1 MNQQIFQRQPLMDSS
16 NYSYRKVSI
25 GEQWFIE
32 ISGLNPVSQTELE
45 ETLAALHAIH
55 EWPISRQVIVG
66 ADSSSGRGS
75 QDTVALDIY
84 NWYVTQVR
92 VGPHRPDVT
101 VTPWAKAVLNQEQ
114 ILRGTI
120 RKALQQ
126 DELDYSKIIALSSE
140 LASLDEANL
149 RFSVDAGI
157 INRLGKELVGR
168 AETALSELVKNGY
181 DSDATQVI
189 LTFANNSKIGGSL
202 IVEDNGNGMTQSELV
217 NGFMRLSSTDKIHHP
232 KSPIF
237 KRTRAGRKGIGRF
250 ATQRLGL
257 KLTIITQT
265 ATASDATK
273 VIIDWSRFVTD
284 SNLLT
289 IESKIETVAARPEG
303 KGTMLLIE
311 GLREAWSEA
320 SIKRAY
326 RYLSELLQPFP
337 LSAQLSQGEND
348 PGFKVDVYQQDA
360 TTGKPR
366 VIINEERAFY
376 DHAVAVIEGY
386 VDEKGVGFWA
396 VESKKLGITQDVQP
410 LGKSDGIQSKP
421 YDYLRN
427 VHLKAY
433 YFIFEAGLFPPST
446 MTTVRETLREQGG
459 IRVYRNGFRVLPYG
473 EQDDDWTGLDASV
486 RKNIILVPHGNNS
499 FLGFAELIDIEG
511 NQFDETSG
519 RERLVENPA
528 FVELADFTR
537 RALTGGVL
545 RIAAE
550 RGRKGIASEKKKPSQ
565 KPTETIKNAAQDALS
580 KIESIKQQADVGA
593 PAIDG
598 PGVTASSEDGKPPVE
613 NTISPISAL
622 AQFEDTFRTILGA
635 TAKQEQQTTQLI
647 EEINQLRVLAG
658 LGLVIGQF
666 VHEIKTYVTS
676 FNLDIQELSKLL
688 GGNDEATQVLATIK
702 HNVQAFSTYRSYFE
716 RVISDNVSREL
727 QPLELREVVRPFVK
741 TITPDAEKSG
751 ITILPTVF
759 EGYDL
764 FTVPM
769 HRSEWASILFNF
781 YSNAKKAIHPTGRAG
796 QILIKCGKSAGVVYL
811 EFSDNGVGIP
821 TENEEKV
828 FDAFFTTSQ
837 PPSRQATFREE
848 LTGMGLGLKIVRD
861 IVESYQ
867 GSIFVA
873 LPEPGFSTTIRIQI
887 PTNRTK

>member
-1 MNQQIFQRQPLMDSS
+1 ML
-16 NYSYRKVSI
+16 
-25 GEQWFIE
+25 
-32 ISGLNPVSQTELE
+32 
-45 ETLAALHAIH
+45 
-55 EWPISRQVIVG
+55 SR
-66 ADSSSGRGS
+66 
-75 QDTVALDIY
+75 
-84 NWYVTQVR
+84 
-92 VGPHRPDVT
+92 
-101 VTPWAKAVLNQEQ
+101 EQ

-120 RKALQQ
+120 RQALQQ
-126 DELDYSKIIALSSE
+126 ENLDYSKIINLSSE
-140 LASLDEANL
+140 LASLDETNL

-181 DSDATQVI
+181 DSDATLVTLI
-189 LTFANNSKIGGSL
+189 FADNSKIGGTL
-202 IVEDNGNGMTQSELV
+202 TVVDNGNGMTQPELV

-232 KSPIF
+232 KSPLF

-265 ATASDATK
+265 ATATEAIK
-273 VIIDWSRFVTD
+273 VTIDWSRFITD

-289 IESKIETVAARPEG
+289 IESKIETVAARSEG
-303 KGTMLLIE
+303 KGTTLLIE

-337 LSAQLSQGEND
+337 LSAQLSQSEND

-360 TTGKPR
+360 AGKPR

-396 VESKKLGITQDVQP
+396 VESKKLGIAQDVQP
-410 LGKSDGIQSKP
+410 LGKSDGVQSKP
-421 YDYLRN
+421 YDHLRN

-486 RKNIILVPHGNNS
+486 RRNIILVPHGNNS
-499 FLGFAELIDIEG
+499 FLGFAELVDVEG

-528 FVELADFTR
+528 FAELSDFTK

-550 RGRKGIASEKKKPSQ
+550 RGRKGVASEKRKTSQ
-565 KPTETIKNAAQDALS
+565 KPTDTIKNAAQDALS
-580 KIESIKQQADVGA
+580 KIESLNTTPPLAGQPEVIPASEAD
-593 PAIDG
+593 
-598 PGVTASSEDGKPPVE
+598 KPPLGDI
-613 NTISPISAL
+613 NSPISAI
-622 AQFEDTFRTILGA
+622 AQFAETFKTILGA
-635 TAKQEQQTTQLI
+635 TAQQEQQNIRLI

-751 ITILPTVF
+751 ITILPMIF

-781 YSNAKKAIHPTGRAG
+781 YSNAKKAIHHAGSVG
-796 QILIKCGKSAGVVYL
+796 QILIKCGKAGGVVYL

-873 LPEPGFSTTIRIQI
+873 LPEQGFSTTLRIQI
-887 PTNRTK
+887 PSNRTK